1 MKRSVLGTMKRS
13 WLINVAPRPS
23 TVAPCRALR
32 PDHIDF
38 KSTRRT
44 VDHRRETISARR
56 HAALKSGGN
65 PKPTLVFHI
74 LVLIDRDRLTGAFH
88 SNALVLF
95 NRFRAATPRS
105 AGNIPETN
113 SLVYPQAQTHQSHHV
128 PTPVPSCR
136 ILLSNRT
143 SGTDTVPARLT
154 PVVTQAA
161 AEATDKRKPKTA
173 TGVGR
178 NNPHLARH
186 QTPSTVREPTS
197 DRPIFELDVIGQPP
211 QNIVYG
217 TSVET
222 SVLLSLRLPSPE
234 LAARYANADT
244 SRLLAIVSLV
254 EESRSGE
261 RKPMESGTL
270 TSQQMSDSVHPIPE
284 EYAETLARSQP
295 DRAHLGYFTFPALLI
310 RQPGL
315 FRLRVTLIQVCPSA
329 SGGGST
335 VAAVD
340 SESIKV
346 ERRHTGSS
354 SQRRQQRM

>member
-1 MKRSVLGTMKRS
+1 MSDSPLKSYLRDGYG
-13 WLINVAPRPS
+13 PR
-23 TVAPCRALR
+23 A
-32 PDHIDF
+32 
-38 KSTRRT
+38 
-44 VDHRRETISARR
+44 VDAGRDAGR
-56 HAALKSGGN
+56 SGGN
-65 PKPTLVFHI
+65 RQKEAEDS
-74 LVLIDRDRLTGAFH
+74 DRR
-88 SNALVLF
+88 
-95 NRFRAATPRS
+95 RS
-105 AGNIPETN
+105 KQPSSRKTSKSE
-113 SLVYPQAQTHQSHHV
+113 SSH
-128 PTPVPSCR
+128 R
-136 ILLSNRT
+136 RKT
-143 SGTDTVPARLT
+143 SSTS
-154 PVVTQAA
+154 
-161 AEATDKRKPKTA
+161 TA
-173 TGVGR
+173 
-178 NNPHLARH
+178 
-186 QTPSTVREPTS
+186 PSTVREPTS

-310 RQPGL
+310 RQPGS